1 MNRISVKWI
10 TKKGT
15 YLELPEEFSANLAQK
30 TGDVAL
36 IFIDS
41 NNRKIAVRYNVE
53 QNRLALPE
61 LRTWVANSGV
71 KDGDQVVIEQI
82 SPSGYEFRISLE
94 TGELNR
100 GNDNTGMY
108 LGKMKDSLG
117 RYETDRPFY
126 LRVEDLVTH
135 LFVCGVPGSG
145 KTVLLKSIIEEAV
158 KFDLP
163 AVVVD
168 LKGDLSSLAL
178 TFPALSPTEF
188 APWVVTKHD
197 QNRER
202 VAVESVENHRANLEE
217 FGLGER
223 DMRLL
228 NQRAS
233 FAIFTPRHGRGIP
246 LAISS
251 LLEAPED
258 IDNLLK
264 EDLSTARN
272 MVSSLVDGFVRGVF
286 AERRVRRLDKY
297 KTFLEQIVFHAWENG
312 DRLVGEDGLRR
323 ARDFV
328 LNAPF
333 DEIEGMKLEK
343 FIKQKERDELASKI
357 TMALSG
363 GEQLWF
369 QGVPLDIERLLS
381 RPDSD
386 QVPVT
391 IINLQ
396 DLQVDD
402 QMHVVSRL
410 SYALYDWARK
420 KGDAAGSPRLLF
432 VIDEIGGG
440 GRDSFFPS
448 TQNPASKAGL
458 NLLLR
463 KGRALGL
470 CCLFATQNPGDV
482 DYKGLGDCGTWMV
495 SRLQTALDR
504 SKVIQGMRTDAVIDR
519 VDDRLKNLEF
529 KEFLVKYRNGSIS
542 AFRERW
548 LLSYHTTLSES
559 QLTNINS
566 PGIVKWFS

>member
-1 MNRISVKWI
+1 
-10 TKKGT
+10 
-15 YLELPEEFSANLAQK
+15 
-30 TGDVAL
+30 
-36 IFIDS
+36 
-41 NNRKIAVRYNVE
+41 
-53 QNRLALPE
+53 
-61 LRTWVANSGV
+61 
-71 KDGDQVVIEQI
+71 
-82 SPSGYEFRISLE
+82 
-94 TGELNR
+94 
-100 GNDNTGMY
+100 
-108 LGKMKDSLG
+108 
-117 RYETDRPFY
+117 
-126 LRVEDLVTH
+126 
-135 LFVCGVPGSG
+135 
-145 KTVLLKSIIEEAV
+145 
-158 KFDLP
+158 
-163 AVVVD
+163 
-168 LKGDLSSLAL
+168 
-178 TFPALSPTEF
+178 
-188 APWVVTKHD
+188 
-197 QNRER
+197 
-202 VAVESVENHRANLEE
+202 
-217 FGLGER
+217 
-223 DMRLL
+223 
-228 NQRAS
+228 
-233 FAIFTPRHGRGIP
+233 
-246 LAISS
+246 
-251 LLEAPED
+251 
-258 IDNLLK
+258 
-264 EDLSTARN
+264 
-272 MVSSLVDGFVRGVF
+272 
-286 AERRVRRLDKY
+286 
-297 KTFLEQIVFHAWENG
+297 
-312 DRLVGEDGLRR
+312 
-323 ARDFV
+323 
-328 LNAPF
+328 
-333 DEIEGMKLEK
+333 MKLEK

-369 QGVPLDIERLLS
+369 QGVQLDIERLLS